1 MDGLHHFGKTG
12 LYIISASK
20 SRFLAQSIYG
30 DVAIRAEINAFFF
43 FFLVWGVFYNST
55 NLSKEL
61 LSSEHF

>member
-43 FFLVWGVFYNST
+43 GGGVGS
-55 NLSKEL
+55 L
-61 LSSEHF
+61 LQLHKSV